1 MTNKSQFDRV
11 LTYITDHPGSSCA
24 EISAST
30 CVARSIVAGLLT
42 QMNRNKL
49 VIRQKVDHLYR
60 YRAVRKKAE
69 PSPPPINLNAMF
81 NSLLRSAREN
91 RA

>member
-1 MTNKSQFDRV
+1 MTNTSQFDRV
-11 LTYITDHPGSSCA
+11 LAHITDHPGCCCA
-24 EISAST
+24 EISTAT

-49 VIRQKVDHLYR
+49 VIRKKVNHLYR
-60 YRAVRKKAE
+60 YRAVCRESK
-69 PSPPPINLNAMF
+69 PMPPPVNLHAMF
-81 NSLLRSAREN
+81 NSLLMAARER

>member
-42 QMNRNKL
+42 LMNRNKL
-49 VIRQKVDHLYR
+49 VIRQKVDHRYR
-60 YRAVRKKAE
+60 YRAVSSL
-69 PSPPPINLNAMF
+69 PQPPTPPVNLNFMF
-81 NSLLRSAREN
+81 NSLLMAARDN